1 MNKPKEHMM
10 KKIILAGMVVVSLAG
25 CASNFKQA
33 ANDCKQ
39 AGFKPGTDMYLGCVN
54 NQTKRTAFE
63 QYMISRASN
72 PSRSSGDVICQPWL
86 NGVRCQEW

>member
-1 MNKPKEHMM
+1 M
-10 KKIILAGMVVVSLAG
+10 KKIILAAAVVSLLSG
-25 CASNFKQA
+25 CASSFKQA
-33 ANDCKQ
+33 ADDCRQ

-54 NQTKRTAFE
+54 NKTKRTAFE

-72 PSRSSGDVICQPWL
+72 PGRNSVDVVCRPWL